1 MKQVVR
7 SFLALSVAIA
17 LGYSFAMA
25 QDNYGDNL
33 FEEFIRQNLTEI
45 TASVADPFAEVF
57 STGVTGG
64 IYRGADTHKLLG
76 FDIGA
81 RGMFVLIPTD
91 ESTAFDTAD
100 VAFFPIPVAQAAVG
114 LPMDAEIM
122 LRGFA
127 VKYEGVDVSLLGVGL
142 KKNFKP
148 LIPIPMFPDVAAMIS
163 YHRFKGGYTNFWL
176 SDVDLAAY
184 GLTPPPEGFDA
195 EIDAGNLIN
204 STHWSF
210 DVIASKKFSLVL
222 ISFQPYIGFGVDKST
237 MDYDWEIVQYK
248 TPLELEGQPLNEK
261 VSGSSSV
268 TTTRLTLGLDI
279 SPIPFIH
286 VFADYNIGK
295 FNQATVGAAISFR

>member
-7 SFLALSVAIA
+7 NFLALFMALS
-17 LGYSFAMA
+17 LGYSLAMA
-25 QDNYGDNL
+25 QGNYGDNL

-81 RGMFVLIPTD
+81 RGMFVFIPTD
-91 ESTAFDTAD
+91 KSTAFDTAD
-100 VAFFPIPVAQAAVG
+100 VAVFPIPVAQAAVG

-127 VKYEGVDVSLLGVGL
+127 YKREGVDLSLLGVGL

-148 LIPIPMFPDVAAMIS
+148 LIPIPMFPDVAVMIS
-163 YHRFKGGYTNFWL
+163 YHRFKGGYTTFSL
-176 SDVDLAAY
+176 EDVVI
-184 GLTPPPEGFDA
+184 EGVTIPRMD
-195 EIDAGNLIN
+195 IDGGNLLE
-204 STHWSF
+204 SKHWSF
-210 DVIASKKFSLVL
+210 DLVASKKFSLLV
-222 ISFQPYIGFGVDKST
+222 ISIQPYVGFGFDRSTVDYEWT
-237 MDYDWEIVQYK
+237 LVDADWG
-248 TPLELEGQPLNEK
+248 TGTELITLPMTI
-261 VSGSSSV
+261 SGSSSV

-295 FNQATVGAAISFR
+295 FKQATLGAAISFR